1 MYTIPE
7 LRLNQFE
14 LCSIPSP
21 KELYHRIGLRSPQSY
36 SGSVGKDGE
45 FVEPINKIASNLD
58 AIRIGER
65 YADMARFDE
74 LRAKEADEPAAEAAG
89 KGTETAASAAGASA

>member
-7 LRLNQFE
+7 LRLNTFE

-21 KELYHRIGLRSPQSY
+21 KELYQRIGFRSPQS
-36 SGSVGKDGE
+36 SAGSVGKDGD
-45 FVEPINKIASNLD
+45 FVEPINKVASNLD

-74 LRAKEADEPAAEAAG
+74 LRAKEAEANKAVNVE
-89 KGTETAASAAGASA
+89 GTETKPADVASA

>member
-7 LRLNQFE
+7 LRLNAFE

-21 KELYHRIGLRSPQSY
+21 KELYQRIGFRSPQS
-36 SGSVGKDGE
+36 SAGTVGKDGE
-45 FVEPINKIASNLD
+45 FVEPINKVASNLD

-65 YADMARFDE
+65 YADLARFDA
-74 LRAKEADEPAAEAAG
+74 LRAQESAKNEPEGVQSNVTTSGSELAD
-89 KGTETAASAAGASA
+89 

>member
-7 LRLNQFE
+7 LRLNSFE

-21 KELYHRIGLRSPQSY
+21 KELYHRIGFRSPQSS
-36 SGSVGKDGE
+36 SGTVGKDGE
-45 FVEPINKIASNLD
+45 FVEPINKVASNLD

-74 LRAKEADEPAAEAAG
+74 IRSKEAEANKEAVV
-89 KGTETAASAAGASA
+89 KGTETNADNAASA

>member
-7 LRLNQFE
+7 LRLNAFE

-21 KELYHRIGLRSPQSY
+21 KELYQRIGFRSPQS
-36 SGSVGKDGE
+36 SPGTVGNDGE
-45 FVEPINKIASNLD
+45 FVEPINRIASNLD

-65 YADMARFDE
+65 YADLARFDE
-74 LRAKEADEPAAEAAG
+74 LRAKEAEANKASLVE
-89 KGTETAASAAGASA
+89 GTETNVADVASA